1 MNYRLWIDETLAHKT
16 HKHWM
21 ENKNKV
27 NCWISSEFSIP
38 WLSGAI
44 IGKTSVKWSYCNFIV
59 FQIGTSSTLR
69 IQLWG
74 GQVKVFYWLQM
85 LLKFNQRLLED
96 CLKSVR
102 LSALDGLSTEWQ
114 TERDC
119 HSLSSCW
126 SQKSQ
131 AFSRSSSYR
140 EILSCWPTEN
150 PPDVEIMDTFLKWET
165 HNLQLA
171 AGFTHHWGS
180 PDQEM
185 VTHQVCE
192 LILIPR

>member
-1 MNYRLWIDETLAHKT
+1 MENELSTMNRRGLSTQNTQALND
-16 HKHWM
+16 
-21 ENKNKV
+21 NKNKV

-69 IQLWG
+69 IQLWED
-74 GQVKVFYWLQM
+74 QDKVFYWLQM

-102 LSALDGLSTEWQ
+102 MSAHVGAKNLKLLADHHL
-114 TERDC
+114 
-119 HSLSSCW
+119 
-126 SQKSQ
+126 
-131 AFSRSSSYR
+131 A
-140 EILSCWPTEN
+140 EILSWWPTEN

-185 VTHQVCE
+185 VRHQVVRRSWC
-192 LILIPR
+192 LDKSFSSFNNTMNYNI